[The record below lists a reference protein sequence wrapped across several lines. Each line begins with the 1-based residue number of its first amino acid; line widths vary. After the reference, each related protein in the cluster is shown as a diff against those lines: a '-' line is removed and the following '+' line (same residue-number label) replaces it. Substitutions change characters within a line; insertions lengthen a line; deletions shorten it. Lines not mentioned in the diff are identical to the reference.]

1 MRSLLGL
8 CLAVMLLLGALSAPP
23 ASAVPGAY
31 RIVMVQAD
39 CDPPSKLRGELAA
52 LPDVAV
58 VDVFDGCAGTPTA
71 AQLGAYD
78 LVVSMSN
85 ANYQD
90 QVAYGNAL
98 ADFVDGGGVV
108 VQFAY
113 DNWDQSEPD
122 GHNGPTGRFSSG
134 GYEPFLP
141 GDNPNIPVTLGSFDA
156 SSPLMQGVSAL
167 ASVDNTEPE
176 LAPEAILV
184 AKWSDDRNLIA
195 YKGRVVSVSAYVGD
209 EEWTGDFARLTI
221 NALRWLGQQTLSVE
235 NSAPGR
241 GTVAST
247 PGPLV
252 CAIGSF
258 GCSAHF
264 PRGTSVTVTAT
275 PSKGFAF
282 SGFGGACT
290 GPACALTMDSPK
302 GVSVEFDRFAP
313 IGKLRR
319 NEKKGTALLTV
330 RVGGPGKVTLA
341 GKRVKRKVRV
351 AAAATNMKIPI
362 LAKGRAARRLRESGE
377 AKVRY
382 RVTFA
387 PASGLPASFAKVAR
401 LLLST

>member
-209 EEWTGDFARLTI
+209 EEWTGDFARLDDQRA
-221 NALRWLGQQTLSVE
+221 ALAW
-235 NSAPGR
+235 SADAER
-241 GTVAST
+241 
-247 PGPLV
+247 
-252 CAIGSF
+252 
-258 GCSAHF
+258 
-264 PRGTSVTVTAT
+264 
-275 PSKGFAF
+275 
-282 SGFGGACT
+282 
-290 GPACALTMDSPK
+290 
-302 GVSVEFDRFAP
+302 
-313 IGKLRR
+313 GKLGSGARHR
-319 NEKKGTALLTV
+319 CQHS
-330 RVGGPGKVTLA
+330 
-341 GKRVKRKVRV
+341 
-351 AAAATNMKIPI
+351 
-362 LAKGRAARRLRESGE
+362 RAARLRDRELRLQRSLPAGDVGDGHRDPEQRVRLLRLRRRLHGPRLC
-377 AKVRY
+377 ADDGFPQGRQRRVRSFCSD
-382 RVTFA
+382 RQA
-387 PASGLPASFAKVAR
+387 PAE
-401 LLLST
+401 